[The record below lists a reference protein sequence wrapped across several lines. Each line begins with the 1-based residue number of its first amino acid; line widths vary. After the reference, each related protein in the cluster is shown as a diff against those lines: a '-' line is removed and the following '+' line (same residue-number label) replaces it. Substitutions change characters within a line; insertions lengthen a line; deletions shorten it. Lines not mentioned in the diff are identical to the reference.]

1 MQESD
6 NDSVFGSLEWK
17 QASPLYKLAHSS
29 LWDIFTGW
37 KVLGSNIWY
46 FVCQAIIFLIF
57 HIIFLLHFSL
67 YIMVAVVMFLSRVSD
82 QWGSEPVCC
91 GQDARF
97 IVEVGAEHYWEGYP
111 LIFMVT
117 WGAQKAWLLGEMTV
131 GAPTC
136 LWYPP
141 HPLISARCC
150 AKLELP
156 FFSLVLPLSS
166 LSLHLSFTP
175 EVTQE
180 RNKRC
185 VSWLPPSNQISS
197 DGSV

>member
-1 MQESD
+1 MIQDLVLWNESKHLRCT
-6 NDSVFGSLEWK
+6 NWPTAVCETFSQV
-17 QASPLYKLAHSS
+17 
-29 LWDIFTGW
+29 W

-46 FVCQAIIFLIF
+46 LVCQAVIFLIF
-57 HIIFLLHFSL
+57 HIIFLLHFSF
-67 YIMVAVVMFLSRVSD
+67 YIMVAVVSAVMFLSRISD

-91 GQDARF
+91 RQDARF

-156 FFSLVLPLSS
+156 FFSLVLPLSLSRSISPS
-166 LSLHLSFTP
+166 LLKLHRRGT
-175 EVTQE
+175 
-180 RNKRC
+180 RG
-185 VSWLPPSNQISS
+185 VSADYPPPIR
-197 DGSV
+197 